1 MSVVLSLAVKRCIA
15 LVAAAG
21 LGSGG
26 TIVAQRAHHRVA
38 AHHKAAPKPVKA
50 ARALPDRPCLPP
62 AAFIG
67 PSFSTMALGPLTPI
81 LPVIDEATEWR
92 GPDYTWSRAPLHPG
106 SVGTP
111 IYSEPE
117 GGGGGGQPPDL
128 PPSSPTPEPA
138 IWLSLMIGFGFAGA
152 AMRRGRFSATPG
164 SNIR

>member
-26 TIVAQRAHHRVA
+26 TIVAQRAHHRAA

-67 PSFSTMALGPLTPI
+67 PGFSTMVSGPLTPI
-81 LPVIDEATEWR
+81 LPVIDEAAEWR
-92 GPDYTWSRAPLHPG
+92 GPNYTWPRVPVYPW
-106 SVGTP
+106 SVRTP
-111 IYSEPE
+111 IYSAA
-117 GGGGGGQPPDL
+117 
-128 PPSSPTPEPA
+128 EPA
-138 IWLSLMIGFGFAGA
+138 IWLSLMIGFGFAGV
-152 AMRRGRFSATPG
+152 AMRRGRSSTTPG